1 MAGGKLSARQKMIN
15 MMYLVLTALLALN
28 VTKEILLAFTVLD
41 NSLQKSTGNIAV
53 KTEKIVQGLKKTA
66 EDNNL
71 GAKSAL
77 KFCDEANTETKS
89 LVDYIHRIKTELLRY
104 SQGSVDPN
112 IGDPKLAFKVDPE
125 KKSDYIETTQY
136 PWIVKKN
143 GEMPELVSGDN
154 LDDHVRYFNE
164 ELNGKRGKDLEAKIN
179 ETRVNLLN
187 MMKRAQTDPNLAKN
201 KETVE
206 FLNTRMK
213 DIAFKTTLSAGEV
226 KDPFNKT
233 SGLVE
238 NHEGAKLSWAEVY
251 MHSTPLAAVFAMM
264 SKIENDTKI
273 LEAEVCQGLAESV
286 SAADFKFDAIIP
298 VISAKTGAVVT
309 GQTYEADILLA
320 AYNSKANMMINVN
333 GASVPVENGVGKYK
347 VTPQRAGAN
356 NLDVKISVPKPGGG
370 FEVKTATAEFTA
382 FAPQASIEAIKLNVM
397 YVNLENPITIT
408 VAGIDPKNV
417 VPRLVGCKINYVT
430 QVAENVGMATNAVL
444 RGSNG
449 NYTVIIPSTKV
460 SDVQIQVSAKLP
472 DGRMKAMGTKNFR
485 VKGIPD
491 PTFKCGQVDFKS
503 GTVELAKLKEAPA
516 AQASLEGFVYE
527 GVNYKIQSFKFTGIS
542 NQRGYLPPVIV
553 QGARLD
559 KIAGTLSQ
567 LRKGDDVK
575 FTDIIAIG
583 PGNKTVLVTG
593 VVATLK

>member
-41 NSLQKSTGNIAV
+41 NSLQKSTGNISV

-77 KFCDEANTETKS
+77 KFCDEANSETKS

-112 IGDPKLAFKVDPE
+112 LGDPKLAFKVDPE
-125 KKSDYIETTQY
+125 KKSDYVETTQY

-187 MMKRAQTDPNLAKN
+187 MMKRAQSDPNLAKN

-264 SKIENDTKI
+264 SKIENDAKI

-382 FAPQASIEAIKLNVM
+382 FAPQAAIEAVKLNVM
-397 YVNLENPITIT
+397 YVKLENPISIT

-417 VPRLVGCKINYVT
+417 IPRIVGCKINYQT
-430 QVAENVGMATNAVL
+430 GAAENVGMATNAVL

-449 NYTVIIPSTKV
+449 SYTVAIPEKV
-460 SDVQIQVSAKLP
+460 SDIQIQVSAKLP

-491 PTFKCGQVDFKS
+491 PTFKCGNVDFKS
-503 GTVELAKLKEAPA
+503 GSVELSKLKDAPVAVA
-516 AQASLEGFVYE
+516 ALDGFVYD
-527 GVNYKIQSFKFTGIS
+527 GVKYQIQSFKFTGIS
-542 NQRGYLPPVIV
+542 AQRGYTAPINV

-583 PGNKTVLVTG
+583 PGNSRVLMPSVI
-593 VVATLK
+593 ATLK

>member
-77 KFCDEANTETKS
+77 KFCDEANAETKS

-112 IGDPKLAFKVDPE
+112 LGDPKLAFKVDPE
-125 KKSDYIETTQY
+125 KKSDFIETTQY

-187 MMKRAQTDPNLAKN
+187 MMKRAQSDPNLAKN

-264 SKIENDTKI
+264 SKIENDAKI

-382 FAPQASIEAIKLNVM
+382 FAPQAAIEAVKLNVM
-397 YVNLENPITIT
+397 YVKLENPISIT

-417 VPRLVGCKINYVT
+417 IPRIVGCKINYQT
-430 QVAENVGMATNAVL
+430 GAAENVGMATNAVL

-449 NYTVIIPSTKV
+449 SYTVAIPEKV
-460 SDVQIQVSAKLP
+460 SDIQIQVSAKLP

-491 PTFKCGQVDFKS
+491 PTFKCGNVDFKS
-503 GTVELAKLKEAPA
+503 GSVELSKLKDAPVAVA
-516 AQASLEGFVYE
+516 ALDGFVYD
-527 GVNYKIQSFKFTGIS
+527 GVKYQIQSFKFTGIS
-542 NQRGYLPPVIV
+542 AQRGYTAPINV

-583 PGNKTVLVTG
+583 PGNSRVLMPSVI
-593 VVATLK
+593 ATLK

>member
-112 IGDPKLAFKVDPE
+112 LGDPKLAFKVDPE

-187 MMKRAQTDPNLAKN
+187 MMKRAQSDPNLAKN

-264 SKIENDTKI
+264 SKIENDAKI

-382 FAPQASIEAIKLNVM
+382 FAPQAAIEAVKLNVM
-397 YVNLENPITIT
+397 YVKLENPISIT

-417 VPRLVGCKINYVT
+417 IPRIVGCKINYQT
-430 QVAENVGMATNAVL
+430 GAAENVGMATNAVL

-449 NYTVIIPSTKV
+449 SYTVAIPEKV
-460 SDVQIQVSAKLP
+460 SDIQIQVSAKLP

-491 PTFKCGQVDFKS
+491 PTFKCGNVDFKS
-503 GTVELAKLKEAPA
+503 GSVELSKLKDAPVAVA
-516 AQASLEGFVYE
+516 ALDGFVYD
-527 GVNYKIQSFKFTGIS
+527 GVKYQIQSFKFTGIS
-542 NQRGYLPPVIV
+542 AQRGYTAPINV

-583 PGNKTVLVTG
+583 PGNSRVLMPSVI
-593 VVATLK
+593 ATLK

>member
-41 NSLQKSTGNIAV
+41 NSLQKSTGNIEV

-77 KFCDEANTETKS
+77 KFCVDANNETKA

-104 SQGSVDPN
+104 SQGSIDPN
-112 IGDPKLAFKVDPE
+112 QGDPKLAFKIDPE
-125 KKSDYIETTQY
+125 KKSDYIETNQY

-187 MMKRAQTDPNLAKN
+187 I
-201 KETVE
+201 
-206 FLNTRMK
+206 RMK
-213 DIAFKTTLSAGEV
+213 DIALKTTLSAGEV

-233 SGLVE
+233 SGLIE
-238 NHEGAKLSWAEVY
+238 DHEGKKLSWSEVY

-264 SKIENDTKI
+264 SKIENDAKI

-397 YVNLENPITIT
+397 YVGLENPISIT

-417 VPRLVGCKINYVT
+417 VPRLVGCKINYAT
-430 QVAENVGMATNAVL
+430 GAAENVGMATIAAL
-444 RGSNG
+444 R
-449 NYTVIIPSTKV
+449 
-460 SDVQIQVSAKLP
+460 
-472 DGRMKAMGTKNFR
+472 
-485 VKGIPD
+485 
-491 PTFKCGQVDFKS
+491 
-503 GTVELAKLKEAPA
+503 
-516 AQASLEGFVYE
+516 
-527 GVNYKIQSFKFTGIS
+527 
-542 NQRGYLPPVIV
+542 
-553 QGARLD
+553 
-559 KIAGTLSQ
+559 
-567 LRKGDDVK
+567 
-575 FTDIIAIG
+575 
-583 PGNKTVLVTG
+583 
-593 VVATLK
+593 

>member
-41 NSLQKSTGNIAV
+41 NSLQKSTGNIEV
-53 KTEKIVQGLKKTA
+53 KTDKIVQGLKKTA
-66 EDNNL
+66 EDNNV
-71 GAKSAL
+71 GAQSAL
-77 KFCDEANTETKS
+77 KFCNEANKETKA
-89 LVDYIHRIKTELLRY
+89 LIDDIHRIKTELLRY
-104 SQGSVDPN
+104 SQGATDPN
-112 IGDPKLAFKVDPE
+112 QGDPKLGFKVDPE
-125 KKSDYIETTQY
+125 KKSEYIETNQY

-187 MMKRAQTDPNLAKN
+187 LMKKAQTDPNLAKN

-206 FLNTRMK
+206 FLNNRMK
-213 DIAFKTTLSAGEV
+213 DIALKTTLSAGEV

-233 SGLVE
+233 SGLIE
-238 NHEGAKLSWAEVY
+238 DHEGKKLSWSEVY
-251 MHSTPLAAVFAMM
+251 MHSTPLAAVFAML
-264 SKIENDTKI
+264 SKIENDAKI
-273 LEAEVCQGLAESV
+273 LESEICQGLAESV

-382 FAPQASIEAIKLNVM
+382 FAPQAAIEAVKLNVM
-397 YVNLENPITIT
+397 YVGLENPISIT

-417 VPRLVGCKINYVT
+417 VPRLVGCKINYAT
-430 QVAENVGMATNAVL
+430 GAAENVGMATNASL

-449 NYTVIIPSTKV
+449 NYTVNIPEKV
-460 SDVQIQVSAKLP
+460 SDIQIQVSAKLP
-472 DGRMKAMGTKNFR
+472 DGRLKPMGVKNFR

-491 PTFKCGQVDFKS
+491 PTFKCGNVDFKS
-503 GTVELAKLKEAPA
+503 GSVELAKLKDAPVAIA
-516 AQASLEGFVYE
+516 ALDGFVYE
-527 GVNYKIQSFKFTGIS
+527 GVKYQIQSFKFTGIS
-542 NQRGYLPPVIV
+542 AQRGYTAPINV

-559 KIAGTLSQ
+559 KIAGTLNQ

-575 FTDIIAIG
+575 FTDIIAVG
-583 PGNKTVLVTG
+583 PGNKRVLMPSVI
-593 VVATLK
+593 ATLK

>member
-41 NSLQKSTGNIAV
+41 NSLQKSTGNIEV

-77 KFCDEANTETKS
+77 KFCVDANNETKA
-89 LVDYIHRIKTELLRY
+89 LIDYIHRIKTELLRY
-104 SQGSVDPN
+104 SQGSIDPN
-112 IGDPKLAFKVDPE
+112 QGDPKLAFKIDPE
-125 KKSDYIETTQY
+125 KKSDYIETNQY

-187 MMKRAQTDPNLAKN
+187 MMKKAQSDPNLAKN

-206 FLNTRMK
+206 FLNNRMK
-213 DIAFKTTLSAGEV
+213 DIALKTTLSAGEV

-233 SGLVE
+233 SGLIE
-238 NHEGAKLSWAEVY
+238 NHEGAKLSWSEVY

-264 SKIENDTKI
+264 SKIENDAKI

-382 FAPQASIEAIKLNVM
+382 FAPQAAIEAVKLNVM
-397 YVNLENPITIT
+397 YVGLENPISIT

-417 VPRLVGCKINYVT
+417 VPRLVGCKINYST
-430 QVAENVGMATNAVL
+430 GIPENVGMATNASL

-449 NYTVIIPSTKV
+449 NYTVIIPEKV
-460 SDVQIQVSAKLP
+460 SDVQIQVSAKMP
-472 DGRMKAMGTKNFR
+472 DGRLKPMGLKNFR
-485 VKGIPD
+485 VKGIPK
-491 PTFKCGQVDFKS
+491 PTFKCGNVEFS
-503 GTVELAKLKEAPA
+503 TGSVELSKLKDATI

-527 GVNYKIQSFKFTGIS
+527 GVKYQIQSFKFQGIS
-542 NQRGYLPPVIV
+542 AKKGFTDPVPV
-553 QGARLD
+553 TGVGLD
-559 KIAGTLSQ
+559 KIKPTLALLRAGDNVT
-567 LRKGDDVK
+567 
-575 FTDIIAIG
+575 FTDIVAIG
-583 PGNKTVLVTG
+583 PGNVRVLVPA
-593 VVATLK
+593 VNAKLK

>member
-89 LVDYIHRIKTELLRY
+89 LVDYIHRIKTELFRY

-112 IGDPKLAFKVDPE
+112 IGDPKLAFKIDPK

-187 MMKRAQTDPNLAKN
+187 MMKRAQSDPNLAKN

-264 SKIENDTKI
+264 SKIENDAKI

-382 FAPQASIEAIKLNVM
+382 FAPQAAIEAVKLNVM
-397 YVNLENPITIT
+397 YVKLENPISIT

-417 VPRLVGCKINYVT
+417 VPRIVGCKINYQT
-430 QVAENVGMATNAVL
+430 GAAENVGMTTNAVL

-449 NYTVIIPSTKV
+449 SYTVAIPEKV
-460 SDVQIQVSAKLP
+460 SDIQIQVSAKLP

-491 PTFKCGQVDFKS
+491 PTFKCGNVDFKS
-503 GTVELAKLKEAPA
+503 GSVELSKLKDAPVAVA
-516 AQASLEGFVYE
+516 ALDGFVYD
-527 GVNYKIQSFKFTGIS
+527 GVKYQIQSFKFTGIS
-542 NQRGYLPPVIV
+542 AQRGYTAPINV

-583 PGNKTVLVTG
+583 PGNSRVLMPSVI
-593 VVATLK
+593 ATLK

>member
-41 NSLQKSTGNIAV
+41 NSLQKSTGNIEV

-77 KFCDEANTETKS
+77 KFCVDANNETKA

-104 SQGSVDPN
+104 SQGSIDPN
-112 IGDPKLAFKVDPE
+112 QGDPKLAFKIDPE
-125 KKSDYIETTQY
+125 KKSDYIETNQY

-187 MMKRAQTDPNLAKN
+187 MMKKAQSDPNLAKN

-206 FLNTRMK
+206 FLNNRMK
-213 DIAFKTTLSAGEV
+213 DIALKTTLSAGEV

-233 SGLVE
+233 SGLIE
-238 NHEGAKLSWAEVY
+238 DHEGKKLSWSEVY

-264 SKIENDTKI
+264 SKIENDAKI

-382 FAPQASIEAIKLNVM
+382 LAPQASIEAIKLNVM
-397 YVNLENPITIT
+397 YVGLENPISIT

-417 VPRLVGCKINYVT
+417 VPRLVGCKINYAT
-430 QVAENVGMATNAVL
+430 GAAENVGMATNAAL

-449 NYTVIIPSTKV
+449 SYTVAIPEKV

-472 DGRMKAMGTKNFR
+472 DGRMKPMGTKNFR

-491 PTFKCGQVDFKS
+491 PTFKCGNVDFKS
-503 GTVELAKLKEAPA
+503 GSVELAKLKDAPVAVA
-516 AQASLEGFVYE
+516 ALDGFVYE
-527 GVNYKIQSFKFTGIS
+527 GVKYQIQSFKFTGIS
-542 NQRGYLPPVIV
+542 AQRGYTAPINV

-559 KIAGTLSQ
+559 KIAGTLNQ

-575 FTDIIAIG
+575 FTDIIAVG
-583 PGNKTVLVTG
+583 PGNKRVLMPSVI
-593 VVATLK
+593 ATLK

>member
-112 IGDPKLAFKVDPE
+112 IGDPKLAFKIDPK

-187 MMKRAQTDPNLAKN
+187 MMKRAQSDPNLAKN

-264 SKIENDTKI
+264 SKIENDAKI

-382 FAPQASIEAIKLNVM
+382 FAPQAAIEAVKLNVM
-397 YVNLENPITIT
+397 YVKLENPISIT

-417 VPRLVGCKINYVT
+417 VPRIVGCKINYQT
-430 QVAENVGMATNAVL
+430 GAAENVGMTTNAVL

-449 NYTVIIPSTKV
+449 SYTVAIPEKV
-460 SDVQIQVSAKLP
+460 SDIQIQVSAKLP

-491 PTFKCGQVDFKS
+491 PTFKCGNVDFKS
-503 GTVELAKLKEAPA
+503 GSVELSKLKDAPVAVA
-516 AQASLEGFVYE
+516 ALDGFVYD
-527 GVNYKIQSFKFTGIS
+527 GVKYQIQSFKFTGIS
-542 NQRGYLPPVIV
+542 AQRGYTAPINV

-583 PGNKTVLVTG
+583 PGNSRVLMPSVI
-593 VVATLK
+593 ATLK

>member
-112 IGDPKLAFKVDPE
+112 LGDPKLAFKVDPE

-187 MMKRAQTDPNLAKN
+187 MMKRAQSDPNLAKN

-213 DIAFKTTLSAGEV
+213 DIALKTTLSAGEV

-264 SKIENDTKI
+264 SKIENDAKI

-382 FAPQASIEAIKLNVM
+382 FAPQAAIEAVKLNVM
-397 YVNLENPITIT
+397 YVSLENPISIS

-417 VPRLVGCKINYVT
+417 VPRIVGCKINYQT
-430 QVAENVGMATNAVL
+430 GAAENVGMATNAVL

-449 NYTVIIPSTKV
+449 NYTVAIPVKV
-460 SDVQIQVSAKLP
+460 SDIQIQVSAKLP

-485 VKGIPD
+485 VKGIPE
-491 PTFKCGQVDFKS
+491 PTFKCGNVDFKS
-503 GTVELAKLKEAPA
+503 GSVELTKLKDAVVAVA
-516 AQASLEGFVYE
+516 ALDGFVYD
-527 GVNYKIQSFKFTGIS
+527 GVKFQIQSFKFTGIS
-542 NQRGYLPPVIV
+542 AQRGYTAPINV

-575 FTDIIAIG
+575 FTDIMAVG
-583 PGNKTVLVTG
+583 PGNSRVLMPSVI
-593 VVATLK
+593 ATLK

>member
-77 KFCDEANTETKS
+77 KFCDEANSETKS

-112 IGDPKLAFKVDPE
+112 LGDPKLAFKVDPE

-187 MMKRAQTDPNLAKN
+187 MMKRAQSDPNLAKN

-264 SKIENDTKI
+264 SKIENDAKI

-382 FAPQASIEAIKLNVM
+382 FAPQAAIEAVKLNVM
-397 YVNLENPITIT
+397 YVKLENPISIT

-417 VPRLVGCKINYVT
+417 IPRIVGCKINYQT
-430 QVAENVGMATNAVL
+430 GAAENVGMATNAVL

-449 NYTVIIPSTKV
+449 SYTVAIPEKV
-460 SDVQIQVSAKLP
+460 SDIQIQVSAKLP

-491 PTFKCGQVDFKS
+491 PTFKCGNVDFKS
-503 GTVELAKLKEAPA
+503 GSVELSKLKDAPVAVA
-516 AQASLEGFVYE
+516 ALDGFVYD
-527 GVNYKIQSFKFTGIS
+527 GVKYQIQSFKFTGIS
-542 NQRGYLPPVIV
+542 AQRGYTAPINV

-583 PGNKTVLVTG
+583 PGNSRVLMPSVI
-593 VVATLK
+593 ATLK

>member
-1 MAGGKLSARQKMIN
+1 
-15 MMYLVLTALLALN
+15 MYLVLTALLALN

-112 IGDPKLAFKVDPE
+112 LGDPKLAFKVDPE

-187 MMKRAQTDPNLAKN
+187 MMKRAQSDPNLAKN

-213 DIAFKTTLSAGEV
+213 DIALKTTLSAGEV

-264 SKIENDTKI
+264 SKIENDAKI

-382 FAPQASIEAIKLNVM
+382 FAPQAAIEAVKLNVM
-397 YVNLENPITIT
+397 YVKLENPISIT

-417 VPRLVGCKINYVT
+417 IPRIVGCKINYQT
-430 QVAENVGMATNAVL
+430 GAAENVGMATNAVL

-449 NYTVIIPSTKV
+449 SYTVAIPEKV
-460 SDVQIQVSAKLP
+460 SDIQIQVSAKLP

-491 PTFKCGQVDFKS
+491 PTFKCGNVDFKS
-503 GTVELAKLKEAPA
+503 GSVELSKLKDAPVAVA
-516 AQASLEGFVYE
+516 ALDGFVYD
-527 GVNYKIQSFKFTGIS
+527 GVKYQIQSFKFTGIS
-542 NQRGYLPPVIV
+542 AQRGYTAPINV

-583 PGNKTVLVTG
+583 PGNSRVLMPSVI
-593 VVATLK
+593 ATLK